1 MLLLLLLL
9 SVDASAQP
17 VLPKFM
23 GREITVVDPGR
34 GPDGFDPK
42 GPASICVEGPPQR
55 QCYTTPQGYG
65 NNPRVVVVQLDKDVS
80 ALLFSAQTGG
90 VSGWQIHLALLR
102 PEPGKDLKDFF
113 LSDTSVSSQSQYTF
127 WNDSTISD
135 AQIFVTADYV
145 WGPDEGHIFEHRYII
160 SVYVRKPSTMIDG
173 LYYYLEDRYMTA
185 RKYDLDANAD
195 ILNSEK
201 QEILARLRRIKAES
215 K

>member
-1 MLLLLLLL
+1 MLLLLLLF

-23 GREITVVDPGR
+23 GGEITVVDPG
-34 GPDGFDPK
+34 
-42 GPASICVEGPPQR
+42 
-55 QCYTTPQGYG
+55 
-65 NNPRVVVVQLDKDVS
+65 
-80 ALLFSAQTGG
+80 
-90 VSGWQIHLALLR
+90 
-102 PEPGKDLKDFF
+102 
-113 LSDTSVSSQSQYTF
+113 

-160 SVYVRKPSTMIDG
+160 SLYVRKPSTMIDG
-173 LYYYLEDRYMTA
+173 LYYYLEDRYMTI

-201 QEILARLRRIKAES
+201 LEILARLHRIKAES